1 MGINFDNGSLLSA
14 CPGRNCNIDTFNELT
29 INQHDCGLCNMQCI
43 HCGACYWTK
52 ERNTKKKYL
61 KCCSDGT
68 IKLDPI
74 HVPTPLLR
82 SYMER
87 TIRPV
92 ALHKNFFSKIRC
104 LNTSVSF
111 ASCKFFILYVFKYN
125 ILRSYLRLLLHLFI
139 VILLLNFFNFSYTF
153 FIAKFTDFDFTW
165 GNVPALRI
173 QGVIKNCIGPLHPL
187 EGERPLCLQAYFTEG
202 DNENPYNKTIADKV
216 LLYDIRASIA
226 TVNPMI
232 ISLKSHMQQVDEQPN
247 IPRYN
252 IVLGEKAPIGAN
264 AQLFLLPTSREL
276 SAVIIDYDANID
288 FAAARKRREIVLQ
301 SHGGILQIL

>member
-52 ERNTKKKYL
+52 EQNTKKKYL

-92 ALHKNFFSKIRC
+92 ALHKNFFSKIRW

-153 FIAKFTDFDFTW
+153 FIAKFTDFTQSFLVQIITVYKLFYIKKKYMTSLDFKKEKK
-165 GNVPALRI
+165 
-173 QGVIKNCIGPLHPL
+173 IKM
-187 EGERPLCLQAYFTEG
+187 F
-202 DNENPYNKTIADKV
+202 PYLT
-216 LLYDIRASIA
+216 
-226 TVNPMI
+226 
-232 ISLKSHMQQVDEQPN
+232 
-247 IPRYN
+247 
-252 IVLGEKAPIGAN
+252 
-264 AQLFLLPTSREL
+264 F
-276 SAVIIDYDANID
+276 
-288 FAAARKRREIVLQ
+288 F
-301 SHGGILQIL
+301 